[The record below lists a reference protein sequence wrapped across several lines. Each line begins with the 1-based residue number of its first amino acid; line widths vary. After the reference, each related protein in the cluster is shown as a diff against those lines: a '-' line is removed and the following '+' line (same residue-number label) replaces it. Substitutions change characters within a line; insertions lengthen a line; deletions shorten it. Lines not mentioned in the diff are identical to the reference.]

1 MDVKII
7 TAPSGYPVTE
17 DEVNLYLKIDNDEE
31 SLLIK
36 KIIASA
42 TEFTEK
48 YLKRSLL
55 TRTLVASFDSF
66 PSNEI
71 KLPYSPVTTIN
82 SVKYYDD
89 NYVLNTVDPTL
100 YFLVSKKTPAEINLK
115 YTNAWPVTADR
126 SSAVEVEYIAGYGK
140 PENVPEPI
148 KQAILLLCNHL
159 YSNRE
164 MVSEKSLSNAP
175 MSYNYLLSSYRV
187 LQFTNKSM
195 KDYV

>member
-7 TAPSGYPVTE
+7 TAASGYPVTE

-31 SLLIK
+31 SILIK

-55 TRTLVASFDSF
+55 IRTLVASFDNF
-66 PSNEI
+66 PTNEI

-89 NYVLNTVDPTL
+89 NYVLTTVDPSI
-100 YFLVSKKTPAEINLK
+100 YFLVSKKTPAEVNLK
-115 YTNAWPVTADR
+115 FTNAWPITADR

-175 MSYNYLLSSYRV
+175 MSYNYLLSSYRI
-187 LQFTNKSM
+187 LQFSNKSM